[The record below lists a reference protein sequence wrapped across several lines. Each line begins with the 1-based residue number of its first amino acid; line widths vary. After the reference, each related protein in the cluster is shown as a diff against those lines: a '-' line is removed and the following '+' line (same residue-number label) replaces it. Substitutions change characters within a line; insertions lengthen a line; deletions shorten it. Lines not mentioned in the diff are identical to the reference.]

1 MAESPLLVVEKRNG
15 VLTPSVITDAVDA
28 LPPSAKAA
36 FFELSQ
42 NEEKYGAQKT
52 AEGVWRTNAYPIADG
67 RQVGGIFP
75 CISRINHACV
85 ANAHV
90 AWNKLLQRETVHATK
105 SIAAGEEVTVSCAR
119 TGTQTLSIPAISV
132 RCQWLAV
139 LSADLE
145 PGMDREQRQAYLQSA
160 FGFDCACALCTLT
173 GSALEV
179 SDARQR
185 RIHEID
191 AVSEVCPDGRSAHP
205 EMLRLVS
212 EKLKL
217 FRLEGLPE
225 EWGHMDMVCVFARSC
240 RDNNFAAA
248 HRWMRRAIEASRTIL
263 GDDSHTVR
271 ELEALL
277 DA

>member
-1 MAESPLLVVEKRNG
+1 MAESPLLVVEKCNF
-15 VLTPSVITDAVDA
+15 VLTPSVITHAVDG

-42 NEEKYGAQKT
+42 NEKKYGAQKT

-67 RQVGGIFP
+67 RQVGGRFP

-90 AWNKLLQRETVHATK
+90 AWDKLHQRETVHATK
-105 SIAAGEEVTVSCAR
+105 SIAAGEEVTVSY
-119 TGTQTLSIPAISV
+119 
-132 RCQWLAV
+132 
-139 LSADLE
+139 LE
-145 PGMDREQRQAYLQSA
+145 PGMDREERQACLQSK
-160 FGFDCACALCTLT
+160 FGFECACALCTLT

-205 EMLRLVS
+205 EMVRLVS

-225 EWGHMDMVCVFARSC
+225 EWGHMDMVCAFARSC

-277 DA
+277 HA